1 MAKIIVE
8 HGKLIPVE
16 DEGAGHNRR
25 VCRVGPVGKLY
36 IALGQRYNVPP
47 KNKMDEFNKWGIGDI
62 IRMNLDGSITRGIEI
77 MVAVASVTANT
88 GKRGGGKRT
97 VRTLCG
103 PAVSGLRSRRT
114 WRRRAHS
121 HNSFDLWTYDG
132 TLEDIHHALYVKR
145 REM

>member
-88 GKRGGGKRT
+88 GSAAAASGRCGHSVDR
-97 VRTLCG
+97 RSAACG
-103 PAVSGLRSRRT
+103 PEGRGAEEHTLTTLSTCGPT
-114 WRRRAHS
+114 TAHWRIFTTH
-121 HNSFDLWTYDG
+121 F
-132 TLEDIHHALYVKR
+132 
-145 REM
+145 M